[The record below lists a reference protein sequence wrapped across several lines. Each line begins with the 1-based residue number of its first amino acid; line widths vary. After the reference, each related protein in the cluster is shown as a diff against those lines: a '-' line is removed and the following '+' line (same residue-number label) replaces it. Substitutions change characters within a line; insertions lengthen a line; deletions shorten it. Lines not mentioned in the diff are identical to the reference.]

1 MQAVNKIH
9 RYRKSIRDL
18 STMKAAKND
27 SLLKGDMSL
36 DNLKTGGLVKTNIK
50 QYLEE
55 MNHNASCTG
64 CAHCM
69 KQK

>member
-1 MQAVNKIH
+1 MEAVNKIQ

-18 STMKAAKND
+18 STMKAKIENVNP
-27 SLLKGDMSL
+27 LTQDMSL
-36 DNLKTGGLVKTNIK
+36 DNLKTGGIVKTNIK

-55 MNHNASCTG
+55 INHNSSCLG

-69 KQK
+69 K